1 MQKLFYSKKLFVTL
15 TLLIIGIPLKAFSG
29 NQFPYKNLGDG
40 QKATSV
46 IFTLVDGIAV
56 DPKGNI
62 YISHRSQNRIRKID
76 QNGIVST
83 IAGNGHAK
91 FSGDGG
97 PAINASLNFP
107 AGLAFDSIGN
117 LFIADRNNHRVRKID
132 VNGIITTVAG
142 NGIPDYTEDNIKATE
157 SSLHFPSDVAVDK
170 SGQIY
175 ISDRS
180 NNRIRKVD
188 AKGIITTF
196 AGMGVASYGG
206 DFGPADEAF
215 LKFPFGLTFDNQG
228 NLFVADRGNN
238 RVRKI
243 DPDGTIYTVAG
254 TGLFAIRGDYGPAN
268 QADLA
273 FPTDV
278 AADNK
283 GNIYITDR
291 NNNRIRKVDPDGIIT
306 TFMGTGLTHY
316 NGDQGVASQSN
327 LHLPFSITISHDQ
340 KSLLIVDRSHFRIR
354 KVDFLTGRVKTI
366 AGNGKSLMKGDGGPA
381 LGATLEGPSGITITD
396 RGEIIFA
403 DQMHNRLR
411 RIDNEGNI
419 HAFAGNGK
427 NSSSLISG
435 PALETSLLRPNLV
448 AKGNK
453 DDIYSVERNGNG
465 WRIVHIDSK
474 GIIKPFAGNALA
486 GTDGDGGKA
495 LEASF
500 ISIRAIAV
508 GPLGELYIA
517 DRSNRFVRKIN
528 NNGII
533 SKVAEKAWDKLPG
546 DIHPKGLTIDSAG
559 NLYVS
564 DSGAGKIYKVSSE
577 EKVEVI
583 AGNGDFKDHG
593 DNGPALLAGIR
604 SPGALALSPDN
615 ELYICEQQT
624 HRIRKI
630 DKAGRIIPVA
640 GTGESGFSGDGGP
653 AIIAQFQNPR
663 DIAFDS
669 LGNLYVTDRG
679 NNRIR
684 KIDSKGIITTIAGIG
699 NFGYLQDGLEVNLI
713 VHNFP

>member
-1 MQKLFYSKKLFVTL
+1 MQKLIYFRKFIVALA
-15 TLLIIGIPLKAFSG
+15 LIAIGIPQNTFSG
-29 NQFPYKNLGDG
+29 EQFLNKSLGDG

-56 DPKGNI
+56 GPKGNI

-83 IAGNGHAK
+83 VAGNGHAK

-97 PAINASLNFP
+97 PAVDASLNFP
-107 AGLAFDSIGN
+107 AGLAFDSKGN
-117 LFIADRNNHRVRKID
+117 LYIADRNNHRVRKINLD
-132 VNGIITTVAG
+132 GIITTVAG
-142 NGIPDYTEDNIKATE
+142 NGIPDYTEDNIQATK
-157 SSLHFPSDVAVDK
+157 SSLNFPSGVAIDK
-170 SGQIY
+170 LGQIY

-180 NNRIRKVD
+180 NNRIRMVD
-188 AKGIITTF
+188 TKGVITTF

-215 LKFPFGLTFDNQG
+215 FKFPFGLSFDKQG
-228 NLFVADRGNN
+228 NLYVADRGNN
-238 RVRKI
+238 RIRRI
-243 DPDGTIYTVAG
+243 DSDGTVYTVAG

-278 AADNK
+278 VADNK
-283 GNIYITDR
+283 GNIYIADR

-327 LHLPFSITISHDQ
+327 LHLPFSLAVGPDQ
-340 KSLLIVDRSHFRIR
+340 KSLLVVDRSHFRIR

-381 LGATLEGPSGITITD
+381 LGATLEGPSGIAIKD
-396 RGEIIFA
+396 NGEIIFA

-411 RIDNEGNI
+411 KIDIDGKI
-419 HAFAGNGK
+419 HAFAGTGK
-427 NSSSLISG
+427 GGSSLISG
-435 PALETSLLRPNLV
+435 SALETSLLRPNLV
-448 AKGNK
+448 AKGNNN
-453 DDIYSVERNGNG
+453 DIYTVERNGNG
-465 WRIVHIDSK
+465 WRILNINSE
-474 GIIKPFAGNALA
+474 GLIKPFAGNALA
-486 GTDGDGGKA
+486 GAEGDGGQA

-500 ISIRAIAV
+500 TSIRAIVV

-517 DRSNRFVRKIN
+517 DRSNRFVRKVDR
-528 NNGII
+528 NGII
-533 SKVAEKAWDKLPG
+533 SKVAEKAWDTLPG
-546 DIHPKGLTIDSAG
+546 DIHPKGLAVDSAG

-564 DSGAGKIYKVSSE
+564 DSGVGKIYKISSN
-577 EKVEVI
+577 EKVEII

-604 SPGALALSPDN
+604 SPGALALSPNN

-630 DKAGRIIPVA
+630 DKTGRIIPVA

-653 AIIAQFQNPR
+653 AIKAQFQNPR
-663 DIAFDS
+663 DLAFDS
-669 LGNLYVTDRG
+669 DGNLYVTDRG

-713 VHNFP
+713 IHNFP

>member
-1 MQKLFYSKKLFVTL
+1 MQKLFYFRK
-15 TLLIIGIPLKAFSG
+15 LIILIGLLAFSVPLNASSE
-29 NQFPYKNLGDG
+29 NQSSPTNLVDG

-56 DPKGNI
+56 DPNGNI
-62 YISHRSQNRIRKID
+62 YISHRSQNRVRKID
-76 QNGIVST
+76 KNGIVST

-97 PAINASLNFP
+97 LAKNASLNFP
-107 AGLAFDSIGN
+107 AGLAFDSTGN
-117 LFIADRNNHRVRKID
+117 LYVADRNNHRVRRINP
-132 VNGIITTVAG
+132 NGIISTIAG
-142 NGIPDYTEDNIKATE
+142 NGAPNYTADNIKATE

-188 AKGIITTF
+188 SKGIITTY

-215 LKFPFGLTFDNQG
+215 LKFPFGITFDNQG

-238 RVRKI
+238 RIRKI
-243 DPDGTIYTVAG
+243 DPEGIIYTVAG
-254 TGLFAIRGDYGPAN
+254 TGLFAIRGDYGPAK

-278 AADNK
+278 TSDNK
-283 GNIYITDR
+283 GNIYIADR

-327 LHLPFSITISHDQ
+327 LHLPFSLTITPDQ
-340 KSLLIVDRSHFRIR
+340 KSLLVVDRSHFRIR
-354 KVDFLTGRVKTI
+354 KVDFLSGRVKTI
-366 AGNGKSLMKGDGGPA
+366 AGNGQSLMKGDGGPA
-381 LGATLEGPSGITITD
+381 LGATLEGPSGITIND
-396 RGEIIFA
+396 NREIIFA
-403 DQMHNRLR
+403 DQMQNRLR
-411 RIDNEGNI
+411 KIDTDGNI
-419 HAFAGNGK
+419 YGFAGTGK
-427 NSSSLISG
+427 ASSSRIRE
-435 PALETSLLRPNLV
+435 PALEASLLRPNLV
-448 AKGNK
+448 TKGIKN
-453 DDIYSVERNGNG
+453 DIYAAERNGNG
-465 WRIVHIDSK
+465 WRIVYINSEGLLKH
-474 GIIKPFAGNALA
+474 FAGNALS
-486 GTDGDGGKA
+486 GSDGDGGQA

-500 ISIRAIAV
+500 ITIRAIVV
-508 GPLGELYIA
+508 GPSGELYIA
-517 DRSNRFVRKIN
+517 DRSNRFVRKIDR
-528 NNGII
+528 NGII
-533 SKVAEKAWDKLPG
+533 SKVAEKAWDELPG
-546 DIHPKGLTIDSAG
+546 DIHPRGLTVDSDG

-564 DSGAGKIYKVSSE
+564 DSGVGKIYKINSNNN
-577 EKVEVI
+577 VEIV
-583 AGNGDFKDHG
+583 AGNGDFEDHG

-630 DKAGRIIPVA
+630 DKTGRIVSVA
-640 GTGESGFSGDGGP
+640 GTGEGGFSGDGGP
-653 AIIAQFQNPR
+653 ATKAQFQNPR

-669 LGNLYVTDRG
+669 LGNLFVTDRG

-684 KIDSKGIITTIAGIG
+684 KIDYQGIVTTVAGTS

>member
-1 MQKLFYSKKLFVTL
+1 MKKLIHFRK
-15 TLLIIGIPLKAFSG
+15 LIIVIGLLALGTPFKASSE
-29 NQFPYKNLGDG
+29 NQISQKSLGDG

-46 IFTLVDGIAV
+46 VFTLVDGITVASNG
-56 DPKGNI
+56 DI
-62 YISHRSQNRIRKID
+62 YISHRSQNKIRKID

-83 IAGNGHAK
+83 VAGNGHAK

-97 PAINASLNFP
+97 LAKNASLNFP
-107 AGLAFDSIGN
+107 AGLAFDPAGN
-117 LFIADRNNHRVRKID
+117 LYVADRNNHRIRKID
-132 VNGIITTVAG
+132 TNGIITTIAG
-142 NGIPDYTEDNIKATE
+142 NGIPDYSSDGIKATE
-157 SSLHFPSDVAVDK
+157 SSLNFPSDVAIDK

-188 AKGIITTF
+188 TNGIITTY

-215 LKFPFGLTFDNQG
+215 LKFPFGLSFDNKG

-243 DPDGTIYTVAG
+243 DPEGTIYTVAG
-254 TGLFAIRGDYGPAN
+254 TGLFAIRGDYGPAK

-278 AADNK
+278 TADNK

-327 LHLPFSITISHDQ
+327 LHLPFSLTVTPDQ
-340 KSLLIVDRSHFRIR
+340 KSLLVVDRSHFRIR
-354 KVDFLTGRVKTI
+354 KVDFLSGRVKTI

-381 LGATLEGPSGITITD
+381 LGATLEGPSGITINENK
-396 RGEIIFA
+396 EIIFA

-411 RIDNEGNI
+411 KIDTAGNI
-419 HAFAGNGK
+419 NAFAGTGK
-427 NSSSLISG
+427 TSSSEMKG
-435 PALETSLLRPNLV
+435 PAIEASLLRPNLV
-448 AKGNK
+448 AKGIKN
-453 DDIYSVERNGNG
+453 DIYTVGRNGNG
-465 WRIVHIDSK
+465 WRIDYINSE
-474 GIIKPFAGNALA
+474 GIIKPFAGNALS
-486 GTDGDGGKA
+486 GVGGDGGQA

-500 ISIRAIAV
+500 ITIRAIAV

-517 DRSNRFVRKIN
+517 DRSNRFVRKVDQ
-528 NNGII
+528 NGII
-533 SKVAEKAWDKLPG
+533 SKVAENEWDALPG
-546 DIHPKGLTIDSAG
+546 DIHPKGLAVDSEG
-559 NLYVS
+559 NLFVS
-564 DSGAGKIYKVSSE
+564 DSGVGKIYKITSDN
-577 EKVEVI
+577 KVEII
-583 AGNGDFKDHG
+583 AGNGDFEDHG
-593 DNGPALLAGIR
+593 DNGPALSAGIR
-604 SPGALALSPDN
+604 SPGALALSPNN

-630 DKAGRIIPVA
+630 DKTGRIILVA
-640 GTGESGFSGDGGP
+640 GTGEGGFSGDGGP
-653 AIIAQFQNPR
+653 AIKAQFQNPR

-669 LGNLYVTDRG
+669 LGNLFVTDRG

-684 KIDSKGIITTIAGIG
+684 KIDSKGIVTTVAGIS

>member
-1 MQKLFYSKKLFVTL
+1 MQKLFYFRK
-15 TLLIIGIPLKAFSG
+15 LIILIGLLAFNAPLNASSE
-29 NQFPYKNLGDG
+29 NQTSPMGLVDG

-46 IFTLVDGIAV
+46 IFTLVDGIAI
-56 DPKGNI
+56 DPNGNI
-62 YISHRSQNRIRKID
+62 YISHRSQNRVRKID

-97 PAINASLNFP
+97 LAKNASLNFP
-107 AGLAFDSIGN
+107 AGLAFDTAGN
-117 LFIADRNNHRVRKID
+117 LYIADRNNHRVRRID
-132 VNGIITTVAG
+132 PNGIITTIAG
-142 NGIPDYTEDNIKATE
+142 DGAPNYTADNIKATE

-170 SGQIY
+170 FGQIY

-188 AKGIITTF
+188 SQGIITTY
-196 AGMGVASYGG
+196 AGIGVASYGG

-215 LKFPFGLTFDNQG
+215 LKFPFGITFDNQG

-238 RVRKI
+238 RIRKI
-243 DPDGTIYTVAG
+243 DPDGIIYTVAG
-254 TGLFAIRGDYGPAN
+254 TGLFAIRGDYGPAK

-278 AADNK
+278 TSDNK
-283 GNIYITDR
+283 GNIYIADR

-327 LHLPFSITISHDQ
+327 LHLPFSLTVTPDQ
-340 KSLLIVDRSHFRIR
+340 KSLLVVDRSHFRIR
-354 KVDFLTGRVKTI
+354 KVDFISGRVKTI
-366 AGNGKSLMKGDGGPA
+366 AGNGQSLMKGDAGPA
-381 LGATLEGPSGITITD
+381 LGATLEGPSGITIND
-396 RGEIIFA
+396 SSEIIFA

-411 RIDNEGNI
+411 KIDTDGNI
-419 HAFAGNGK
+419 NAFAGTGK
-427 NSSSLISG
+427 ASSSGIKG
-435 PALETSLLRPNLV
+435 PALKASLLRPNLV

-453 DDIYSVERNGNG
+453 GDIYAVERNGNG
-465 WRIVHIDSK
+465 WRIVYINSE
-474 GIIKPFAGNALA
+474 GLIKPFAGNALS
-486 GTDGDGGKA
+486 GVEGDGGQA

-500 ISIRAIAV
+500 ITIRAIAV
-508 GPLGELYIA
+508 GPSGELYIA
-517 DRSNRFVRKIN
+517 DRSNRFVRKIDR
-528 NNGII
+528 NGII
-533 SKVAEKAWDKLPG
+533 SKVAEKAWDALPG
-546 DIHPKGLTIDSAG
+546 DIHPKGLAVDSNG

-564 DSGAGKIYKVSSE
+564 DSGVGKIYKVSPNN
-577 EKVEVI
+577 KVEIV
-583 AGNGDFKDHG
+583 AGNGDFEDHG
-593 DNGPALLAGIR
+593 DNGPALSAGIR

-630 DKAGRIIPVA
+630 DKTGRIIPVA
-640 GTGESGFSGDGGP
+640 GTGQGGFSGDGGH
-653 AIIAQFQNPR
+653 ATKAQFQNPR

-669 LGNLYVTDRG
+669 LGNLFVTDRG

-684 KIDSKGIITTIAGIG
+684 KIDSQGIVTTVAGIS